1 MAENTQEKQ
10 ERRKRIERMKKI
22 LVAIAVFLIMSS
34 LILNI
39 VLLFRVIHL
48 SQMMEQLNMII

>member
-10 ERRKRIERMKKI
+10 ARRKRIERMKKI
-22 LVAIAVFLIMSS
+22 LIAIAVFLIMSS

-48 SQMMEQLNMII
+48 GQMMEQLNMII